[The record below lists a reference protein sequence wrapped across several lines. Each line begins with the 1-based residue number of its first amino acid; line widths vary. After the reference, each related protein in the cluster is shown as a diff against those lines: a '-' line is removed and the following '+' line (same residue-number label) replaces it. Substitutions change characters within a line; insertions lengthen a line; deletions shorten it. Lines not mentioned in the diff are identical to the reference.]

1 MITYDNIKT
10 IADLVKA
17 AGEVHGER
25 IFIRYEH
32 DDVVKDVSFAQF
44 AKSCGA
50 VA

>member
-32 DDVVKDVSFAQF
+32 DDGQRQRVKSLVIR
-44 AKSCGA
+44 
-50 VA
+50 